1 MDMREAC
8 LYAEKIGGRSPN
20 GSPEHVYG
28 IRWAVNALLSHD
40 YVDDAIF
47 LAFDSFSTAVEEK
60 NRAAIAKYGVIVA
73 RSVEGRCPEKALKIY
88 RKLLKTPLLL
98 TNAELSD
105 VEAGMI
111 NTLVALEKMPDDGVL
126 IEHCVETPLATAII
140 LGRIAAIDPEC
151 TELID
156 TAIGLLDDSVLSL
169 EIGRHLNRLR

>member
-1 MDMREAC
+1 MDIKAAC
-8 LYAEKIGGRSPN
+8 LYAEAIGGRSPN

-40 YVDDAIF
+40 YVDDAIS
-47 LAFDSFSTAVEEK
+47 LAFDSFSTAVEEE

-105 VEAGMI
+105 VEAGII
-111 NTLVALEKMPDDGVL
+111 NTLVALEKMPAGVL

-140 LGRIAAIDPEC
+140 LGRIAAIDPSP
-151 TELID
+151 ELID
-156 TAIGLLDDSVLSL
+156 TAIGLLDDSVLGL